1 MDPHLDPAL
10 QFTEMQRSVG
20 LVASAALDKVHTG
33 VETASS
39 ALRSATGG
47 DGVVSNDYCCHT

>member
-1 MDPHLDPAL
+1 
-10 QFTEMQRSVG
+10 MQRSVG